1 MPTFA
6 SDGACARRRLRS
18 IEVPLGSGFA
28 RGETDGG
35 CWCAKLRQPKRDD
48 ITAGVQEGINSG
60 AWTVG
65 IFETGAHDRE
75 TLENAGA
82 HFLVP
87 SARDIPELME
97 SEIHSRLARGELP
110 GQSSA

>member
-1 MPTFA
+1 MHKANVYPPA
-6 SDGACARRRLRS
+6 AVIKA
-18 IEVPLGSGFA
+18 
-28 RGETDGG
+28 
-35 CWCAKLRQPKRDD
+35 DD
-48 ITAGVQEGINSG
+48 ITAGVQEGVNSG

-87 SARDIPELME
+87 CTSDIPDLIHT
-97 SEIHSRLARGELP
+97 EIYPRLEQGELP
-110 GQSSA
+110 GQLF